1 MGSSLSLRMR
11 KSARISRRSIRGVVQ
26 RYSASKTTERGVD
39 LMTML
44 TVLLYGF
51 YLVVFSIFVA
61 LSILIVGI
69 SINEVKKRKE

>member
-1 MGSSLSLRMR
+1 
-11 KSARISRRSIRGVVQ
+11 
-26 RYSASKTTERGVD
+26 
-39 LMTML
+39 MTML

-69 SINEVKKRKE
+69 SLNEVKKRKD